1 MIVLS
6 FMFMQKLI
14 MYLFYTEYF
23 TSKVFKINARI
34 WKEYLHTEIVK
45 KFFIWQEMLTSVPS
59 FIMNLWRWSR
69 GRDKQAEKMGRK

>member
-23 TSKVFKINARI
+23 TSKDFKINARI
-34 WKEYLHTEIVK
+34 C
-45 KFFIWQEMLTSVPS
+45 
-59 FIMNLWRWSR
+59 
-69 GRDKQAEKMGRK
+69 